1 MSAGNVPAKTPRPV
15 YSKSKPFEAGYAA
28 FMADVF
34 DNNVQSLEFAETN
47 EAKTLVLAGAWRIR
61 LDKKTKLL
69 HSELLEANPGTDA
82 PPTSWTPAGF
92 PISSFWA
99 PRAEFANAI
108 QVAWR
113 RRLTWFVPTA
123 DVCYPQD
130 PNAKRGRLAPSS
142 NDLWSSALHKASV
155 RRLGGRDC
163 RTKLVKRFIWLLWN
177 SLVDRET
184 LKLCHAFFGRKA
196 RMEDYNFTVRRRADL
211 AARFAETPN
220 LAPVIGAFIKSSP
233 KLKTG
238 RSRIPQ
244 DVLSQARAEVFTVP
258 ANHEA
263 LTPASWRYLASLTP
277 GSIAVLWNAGGWRSS
292 EPGPELIPLLNVVS
306 KSGVRPPLTLLVR
319 LLEENPWA
327 LSHRLP
333 ADARAQGHDSLVRFV
348 RLAGQEALTAKRK
361 GRLKRFVSGDVVLA
375 MDWLQRERA
384 PALARV
390 PKNATWAS
398 IMRAQAAWHA
408 DLETRARIQREA
420 DEQANREYLARRDA
434 TTWTSALPACEVS
447 GASVTPLVT
456 GKELREEGARMHHCV
471 GSYIDLCNRG
481 TSRIFAIRHKDEN
494 ATLELVD
501 AGKNAWR
508 IRQVFGPANQEVSKP
523 VAAIAKTVA
532 KMYQVAARE
541 LSASAHRA
549 T

>member
-1 MSAGNVPAKTPRPV
+1 MSAANAPAKTPRPV
-15 YSKSKPFEAGYAA
+15 HSKSEPFEAGYAA
-28 FMADVF
+28 FMANVF
-34 DNNVQSLEFAETN
+34 DNNVQSLEFVETN
-47 EAKTLVLAGAWRIR
+47 EAKMLVLAGAWRIR

-69 HSELLEANPGTDA
+69 HSECLGPSPDTDA
-82 PPTSWTPAGF
+82 FPTPWIAAGF

-99 PRAEFANAI
+99 PRAEFVNAI
-108 QVAWR
+108 QLAWR
-113 RRLTWFVPTA
+113 QRLTWFVPTA
-123 DVCYPQD
+123 EVCYPEGAI
-130 PNAKRGRLAPSS
+130 AKRGRLAPSA
-142 NDLWSSALHKASV
+142 NDLWRSALHKASI
-155 RRLGGRDC
+155 RRLGGMDR

-177 SLVDRET
+177 FLVDRET

-244 DVLSQARAEVFTVP
+244 DVLSQARAQVFTVP
-258 ANHEA
+258 ANHEVLA
-263 LTPASWRYLASLTP
+263 PAGWRFLASLTP
-277 GSIAVLWNAGGWRSS
+277 GSVAMLWQAGGWRSS
-292 EPGPELIPLLNVVS
+292 EPGPELIPMLNVVS
-306 KSGVRPPLTLLVR
+306 KAGVRPPLTLLVR
-319 LLEENPWA
+319 LLEEIRWA

-333 ADARAQGHDSLVRFV
+333 AEEYADAQESLVRFV
-348 RLAGQEALTAKRK
+348 RLAGQEALVAKRK

-375 MDWLQRERA
+375 LDWLRRERA
-384 PALARV
+384 PALAKV

-398 IMRAQAAWHA
+398 IMRAQHTWHA
-408 DLETRARIQREA
+408 ELAERERVQREA
-420 DEQANREYLARRDA
+420 DAQAHREYLAKRDA
-434 TTWTSALPACEVS
+434 TTWTSALPACEVN
-447 GASVTPLVT
+447 GASITPLVT

-471 GSYIDLCNRG
+471 GGYVDLCNRG
-481 TSRIFAIRHKDEN
+481 TSRIFAIRHQDEE

-508 IRQVFGPANQEVSKP
+508 IRQVFGPANHEVSKP

-532 KMYQVAARE
+532 RMYQAAARE
-541 LSASAHRA
+541 SSVLDRRA
-549 T
+549 A